1 MKKILSLLLVF
12 SLMFSLTACME
23 PKNEEEA
30 KQNIVATNFVLYSI
44 TKEIVKDTANVVLL
58 EKKDGEEVS
67 AKDLRAIRE
76 AGIIVYEGEELEPWI
91 NNLLVDEL
99 KDINIKTINATK
111 GIKFSH
117 IDQVKN
123 LFNENKIIEN
133 EKRQDEENSSES
145 VSEIPPSEESSSS
158 EIISSETTTDTSENA
173 SNNNDLQDSLFD
185 GIYHD
190 PTVSESQSTETSE
203 EVPSEE
209 LPTESSTTENN
220 SSGMTE
226 AQQLVKTYLEGLKKY
241 DIVEYL
247 APIRNDLYIIMQQT
261 NKPEVN
267 YIFEGKVYS
276 FAYSGNYDSF
286 FLIDIQPLNA
296 YTEADTDP
304 YYWFSF
310 DNIRTVTENIK
321 EGLGL
326 ISNNYSATRTKN
338 YKEFLEKI
346 NDLEKSYK
354 ETLSKNKVLILG
366 CEYIPATLINTYNIK
381 YCSPHTNKPLTLK
394 EKANYCDYLR
404 RNRLTVSIFSI
415 NNNPFAEEL
424 AKELQLETEQFNS
437 LEIVPDPEKTFIE
450 YMEENLEIIKKC
462 MY

>member
-91 NNLLVDEL
+91 NNLLVEEL

-111 GIKFSH
+111 GINFSH
-117 IDQVKN
+117 IDQSKN

-133 EKRQDEENSSES
+133 EKRQDDEN
-145 VSEIPPSEESSSS
+145 
-158 EIISSETTTDTSENA
+158 SSETTTDTSEDA

-185 GIYHD
+185 GVYHD
-190 PTVSESQSTETSE
+190 PTASESQSTETSE
-203 EVPSEE
+203 SETSSEE
-209 LPTESSTTENN
+209 NSTTENN
-220 SSGMTE
+220 STELSE

-267 YIFEGKVYS
+267 YIFEGKVYC

-296 YTEADTDP
+296 YTEKETDP

-310 DNIRTVTENIK
+310 ENIKIVTENIK

-346 NDLEKSYK
+346 SVLEESYK

-366 CEYIPATLINTYNIK
+366 CEYIPATLINTYNMK

-404 RNRLTVSIFSI
+404 RNRLTVSIFSVD
-415 NNNPFAEEL
+415 NNPFAEEL
-424 AKELQLETEQFNS
+424 AKELQLEVEQFNL
-437 LEIVPDPEKTFIE
+437 LETVSDPEKTFIQ
-450 YMEENLEIIKKC
+450 YMEENLESIKKC
-462 MY
+462 MS

>member
-91 NNLLVDEL
+91 NNLLVEEL

-111 GIKFSH
+111 GINFAH
-117 IDQVKN
+117 IDQSRN
-123 LFNENKIIEN
+123 LFNENKILEN
-133 EKRQDEENSSES
+133 EKIQNEENNKET
-145 VSEIPPSEESSSS
+145 SEITEDIIGNNTS
-158 EIISSETTTDTSENA
+158 EIISSETTSEETS
-173 SNNNDLQDSLFD
+173 SNEANDLQDSLF
-185 GIYHD
+185 
-190 PTVSESQSTETSE
+190 ESSTES
-203 EVPSEE
+203 PSE
-209 LPTESSTTENN
+209 LPTEETTEL
-220 SSGMTE
+220 TE
-226 AQQLVKTYLEGLKKY
+226 SQKLVKNYLDGLNKY

-247 APIRNDLYIIMQQT
+247 APIRGDLYIIKQQT
-261 NKPEVN
+261 GKPEVN
-267 YIFEGKVYS
+267 YIFEGKVY
-276 FAYSGNYDSF
+276 FFVYSGNYDSF

-296 YTEADTDP
+296 YTETDTDP

-310 DNIRTVTENIK
+310 DNIKIITENIK

-326 ISNNYSATRTKN
+326 ISNNYSAIRTKN
-338 YKEFLEKI
+338 YKEFLERI
-346 NDLEKSYK
+346 NILEKSYK
-354 ETLSKNKVLILG
+354 DTLSENKILILG
-366 CEYIPATLINTYNIK
+366 CEYIPATLINDYNLK
-381 YCSPHTNKPLTLK
+381 YCSPYTNENLTLK
-394 EKANYCDYLR
+394 QKSDYCDYLN

-415 NNNPFAEEL
+415 DNNLFAEEL
-424 AKELQLETEQFNS
+424 SKELQLETEQFNS
-437 LEIVPDPEKTFIE
+437 LKVVSDPEKTFIE

>member
-91 NNLLVDEL
+91 NNLLVEEL

-111 GIKFSH
+111 GINFAH
-117 IDQVKN
+117 IDQSRN
-123 LFNENKIIEN
+123 LFNENKILEN
-133 EKRQDEENSSES
+133 EEIQDEENSSEI
-145 VSEIPPSEESSSS
+145 SESEELPSEENISS
-158 EIISSETTTDTSENA
+158 EIISSETSETNSEEA
-173 SNNNDLQDSLFD
+173 SNNSELQNSLF
-185 GIYHD
+185 
-190 PTVSESQSTETSE
+190 
-203 EVPSEE
+203 
-209 LPTESSTTENN
+209 ESSTSDEISTEETT
-220 SSGMTE
+220 GLTE
-226 AQQLVKTYLEGLKKY
+226 AQKLVKNYLDGLNKY

-247 APIRNDLYIIMQQT
+247 APIRGDLYIIKQQT
-261 NKPEVN
+261 GKPEVN

-276 FAYSGNYDSF
+276 FVYSGNYDSF

-296 YTEADTDP
+296 YTERDVDP

-310 DNIRTVTENIK
+310 ENIKIVTENIK

-338 YKEFLEKI
+338 YKAYLEQLI
-346 NDLEKSYK
+346 LLEEKYEK
-354 ETLSKNKVLILG
+354 TLIRNQILILG
-366 CEYIPATLINTYNIK
+366 CEYIPATLINNYELK
-381 YCSPHTNKPLTLK
+381 YCSPHTDEELTLK
-394 EKANYCDYLR
+394 QKSDYCDYLR
-404 RNRLTVSIFSI
+404 RNQLTVSIFSV
-415 NNNPFAEEL
+415 NNSDLAQEL
-424 AKELQLETEQFNS
+424 AKELS
-437 LEIVPDPEKTFIE
+437 LEIQEFNLLETVQDPEKTFIE
-450 YMEENLEIIKKC
+450 YMEENLEIIQKC